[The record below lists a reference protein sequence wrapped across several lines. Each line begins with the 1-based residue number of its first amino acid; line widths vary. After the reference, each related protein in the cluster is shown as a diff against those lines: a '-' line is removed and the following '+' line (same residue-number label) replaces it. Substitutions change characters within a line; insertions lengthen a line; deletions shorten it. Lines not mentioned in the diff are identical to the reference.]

1 MPSVSMFRGNA
12 VRCCLLHLLLAA
24 SALAPAQRAHAGPP
38 DVHWTGT
45 WAASPCAPPAA
56 TDRIPKPAFH
66 DETLRLI
73 VHTSIGG
80 DAVRIRLSNTFA
92 TEPLTVGAAHVAL
105 REAGGA
111 IQAATDR
118 ALTFSGRSVAIIPA
132 GASVLSD
139 PVPQAIP
146 ALADVAVS
154 LYLPGEALP
163 GAIHY
168 GAQQTSYV
176 APGNQV
182 AASVLNGAR
191 PLTQW
196 PLLTAVEVSSHSP
209 QGAIVALGSSTTDG
223 AHSTMDT
230 NHRWPDFLAR
240 RLQADKGLRTLG
252 VLNEGIGGN
261 RVLHDGRGPS
271 GSAFGPSASARF
283 DRDVLAQAGVRY
295 VVVFEGGNDINH
307 PGESAPLSET
317 VTAGDMIAGYRQLI
331 ASAHEHGI
339 RIILGTIT
347 PFGGSVKPD
356 VLGERDGK
364 RTAVNR
370 WILSNAEADGAL
382 DFAHALADPSHP
394 ERIAAQF
401 DSGDHLHPNDAG
413 YQAMANAIDLRVFH

>member
-1 MPSVSMFRGNA
+1 MPSARMFRTRA
-12 VRCCLLHLLLAA
+12 FRCCLMHLLAA
-24 SALAPAQRAHAGPP
+24 ASAMAQPQRTHPAPAT
-38 DVHWTGT
+38 VHWTGT

-56 TDRIPKPAFH
+56 TERIQKPGFH

-92 TEPLTVGAAHVAL
+92 TEPLTVGAAHLAL
-105 REAGGA
+105 RESGGT
-111 IQAATDR
+111 IKGGTDR
-118 ALTFSGRSVAIIPA
+118 ALTFSGRAFVTIPG
-132 GASVLSD
+132 GASVLSE
-139 PVPQAIP
+139 PLPEAIP

-154 LYLPGEALP
+154 LYLPGDTLP

-176 APGNQV
+176 AAGNQV
-182 AASVLNGAR
+182 QAGSLNAAR
-191 PLTQW
+191 TLTQW
-196 PLLTAVEVSSHSP
+196 PLLTAVEVSSRTA
-209 QGAIVALGSSTTDG
+209 QGAIVTLGSSTTDG

-230 NHRWPDFLAR
+230 NHRWPDFMAR
-240 RLQADKGLRTLG
+240 RLQGDAGLRTFG

-261 RVLHDGRGPS
+261 RVLHDGRGPNA
-271 GSAFGPSASARF
+271 SAFGPSASARF

-307 PGESAPLSET
+307 PGDSAPLSET
-317 VTAGDMIAGYRQLI
+317 VTADDMIAGYRQLI
-331 ASAHEHGI
+331 ARGHEHGL
-339 RIILGTIT
+339 RVILGTIT

-356 VLGERDGK
+356 VQPAREAK
-364 RTAVNR
+364 RSAVNH
-370 WILSNAEADGAL
+370 WILTGNEADGTV
-382 DFAHALADPSHP
+382 DFSHAVADPAHP

-413 YQAMANAIDLRVFH
+413 YEAMAGALDLRLFR